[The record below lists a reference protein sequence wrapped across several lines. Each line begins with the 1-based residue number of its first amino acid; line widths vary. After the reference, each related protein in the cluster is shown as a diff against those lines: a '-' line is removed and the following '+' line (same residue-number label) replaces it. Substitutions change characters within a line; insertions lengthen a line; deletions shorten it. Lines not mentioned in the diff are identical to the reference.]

1 MRAPGKLV
9 LSGAY
14 AVLEG
19 APALVTAVDRYVIA
33 DSSAVSSF
41 TTPEFAAARPGC
53 DQPYFD
59 ATSLRDQGQKL
70 GLGSS
75 AAILVACLG
84 VLSAAERVEAPL
96 ADLRQSVFAEA
107 LTAHRRAQGG
117 GSGVDVAA
125 STFGGHLLVRREAFG
140 ALHVTPTVLP
150 RELVLRVWASGEP
163 ASTSHFV
170 ATVFDL
176 RRQEPELFARKLGA
190 QAQASE
196 AFAAAVTRGSAT
208 DLVRAL
214 ALQHRA
220 LDELGQA
227 AGATIVVDAVRQLHE
242 RAQTEGGCVL
252 PSGAGGGDVSLYA
265 GLTAPSPEL
274 LALARRLGQKPLDLD
289 VGAPGLSRVE
299 PRLHY
304 ESRDS

>member
-14 AVLEG
+14 AVLAG
-19 APALVTAVDRYVIA
+19 APALVTAVDRYALA
-33 DSSAVSSF
+33 DSSGVSSL
-41 TTPEFAAARPGC
+41 TTPEFSAARPGRA
-53 DQPYFD
+53 QPYFD
-59 ATSLRDQGQKL
+59 ASALRDQGQKL

-84 VLSAAERVEAPL
+84 LLSAAERPGVPL
-96 ADLRQSVFAEA
+96 ADLRQGVFAEA
-107 LTAHRRAQGG
+107 LAAHRRAQGG

-125 STFGGHLLVRREAFG
+125 SSFGGHLLARRDASG
-140 ALHVTPTVLP
+140 ALHVTPVTLP
-150 RELVLRVWASGEP
+150 RELVFRVWATGEP

-176 RRQEPELFARKLGA
+176 ERKDPTLFARRLGA

-196 AFAAAVTRGSAT
+196 AFAAALARGSAA
-208 DLVRAL
+208 DLVHAL
-214 ALQHRA
+214 AEQHRA
-220 LDELGQA
+220 LAELGEA
-227 AGATIVVDAVRQLHE
+227 AGAAIVVNAVRQLHE

-265 GLTAPSPEL
+265 GLAAPSPEL
-274 LALARRLGQKPLDLD
+274 LALARRLGQKPLDLG
-289 VGAPGLSRVE
+289 VGAPGLSHVE
-299 PRLHY
+299 PQPY
-304 ESRDS
+304 SEPGDS

>member
-19 APALVTAVDRYVIA
+19 APALVTAVDRYVSA
-33 DSSAVSSF
+33 DGNAVSSF
-41 TTPEFAAARPGC
+41 TTPEFTAARPGSA
-53 DQPYFD
+53 QPYFD
-59 ATSLRDQGQKL
+59 ASPLRDQGQKL

-84 VLSAAERVEAPL
+84 VLRARERPETPL
-96 ADLRQSVFAEA
+96 AELRQAVFEEA
-107 LTAHRRAQGG
+107 LAAHRRAQGG

-125 STFGGHLLVRREAFG
+125 SSFGGHLLARREPSG
-140 ALHVTPTVLP
+140 ALSISEVSLP
-150 RELVLRVWASGEP
+150 EELVLGVWATGDP

-176 RRQEPELFARKLGA
+176 KRRDPATFAQKFGA
-190 QAQASE
+190 QAEASE
-196 AFAAAVTRGSAT
+196 AFAAAVTRGSAA

-214 ALQHRA
+214 SAQHGALK
-220 LDELGQA
+220 ELGEA
-227 AGATIVVDAVRQLHE
+227 AGAPIVVDAVRQLHE
-242 RAQTEGGCVL
+242 RAQAEGACVL

-265 GLTAPSPEL
+265 GLAAPSPEL
-274 LALARRLGQKPLDLD
+274 LALARRLGQKPLDLG
-289 VGAPGLSRVE
+289 VGALGLSPIGPPTFE
-299 PRLHY
+299 DP
-304 ESRDS
+304 S

>member
-19 APALVTAVDRYVIA
+19 APALVTAVDRYVVA
-33 DSSAVSSF
+33 DSSAVASF
-41 TTPEFAAARPGC
+41 TTPEFAAARPGSA
-53 DQPYFD
+53 QPHFD
-59 ATSLRDQGQKL
+59 ATPLRDQGQKL

-84 VLSAAERVEAPL
+84 VLSAAEQPHLAL
-96 ADLRQSVFAEA
+96 ADLRQRVFDEA
-107 LTAHRRAQGG
+107 LAAHRHAQGG

-125 STFGGHLLVRREAFG
+125 SSFGGHLLVRREASG
-140 ALHVTPTVLP
+140 GLRVTPVVLP
-150 RELVLRVWASGEP
+150 PQLVVRVWATGEP

-176 RRQEPELFARKLGA
+176 QRKDPETFAQKLGA

-196 AFAAAVTRGSAT
+196 AFAAAMARGSAAE
-208 DLVRAL
+208 LVHAL
-214 ALQHRA
+214 AAQHDA
-220 LDELGQA
+220 LVELGRA
-227 AGATIVVDAVRQLHE
+227 SGAGIVVDAVRQLHE
-242 RAQTEGGCVL
+242 RAQVEGGCVL

-274 LALARRLGQKPLDLD
+274 LALARRLGQKPLDLGL
-289 VGAPGLSRVE
+289 GAPGLSPVE
-299 PRLHY
+299 PPATPAHN
-304 ESRDS
+304 DS